1 MNNIY
6 RKYKER
12 LVEISGKNRSLYS
25 KKIGKSF
32 AYDIGRILQKDFE
45 NSATFLDFLM
55 KGKRTGF
62 TLISKETRPFLYEAL
77 GMAEKIDKKFKSI
90 SKPENADARAESL
103 RKERF
108 KKEELK
114 KANIAQVNHLR
125 TLKREV
131 EEFAKETGRYEMFVG
146 YPFVQGELNR
156 DTMIKAPLL
165 LFPVTINIRDEFTVD
180 LEFKKDEPIQLNKVF
195 ILAYAKQHKLVID
208 DLIQEFD
215 NENKFNFK
223 SIREVL
229 DYLNK
234 FDFKL
239 RYKEK
244 NFFEDFE
251 LGGEP
256 HRGEKLNIRNYAVV
270 GRFPLA
276 NSIYND
282 YAILEKEKLS
292 TPAIEL
298 LLNNREFATGKKV
311 VNKDNFPIT
320 ESDYSQAK
328 SLEEIDKFGNVVI
341 FGPPGTGKSQ
351 SIVNIISDSLA
362 KKKRVLLVS
371 QKKVA
376 TDVVYNRLGALAN
389 KTMYITDI
397 NKSSTMFYDKIKR
410 VHNEIMQE
418 FSNNAID
425 EHNKLTSEI
434 NSEVSHLEDL
444 SNALFNPL
452 LYGVCLQE
460 LYSDSLQ
467 VKKGT
472 REFKIYSALQT
483 NKIMEYNHATLKDI
497 LNKIVDKKID
507 KLYFRYEKLID
518 KNSFVSFVNLDVNI
532 EDLSTLKEFVQKLLS
547 SNLQTFDFGKYALLR
562 PVLLMKMVGAGV
574 DNKDIDKM
582 IAIAVKSENK
592 KIASKEYKEKFE
604 ELKKRF
610 KELEEEVKN
619 FVGEDSLLKKA
630 LTKEGYSLIV
640 DNILTG
646 SKTNLKLLDST
657 LKDYST
663 IKDMRQNIQL
673 LNEKEIE
680 VLKFALLL
688 SKTEEEMRG
697 VISVLLQIR
706 NFHEIV
712 KAEEKEDRKL
722 SLILD
727 YENTKQRILTLK
739 SELLE
744 SNKKIAYN
752 AFNEEYKN
760 FYSSSKNN
768 KDYLYIINKQENM
781 WNIRRTMEFFSD
793 YLLRLFPCW
802 LMSPENV
809 SSIMPLKRDL
819 FDVVIF
825 DEASQIFIE
834 NSIPAIYRGKCV
846 AIAGDR
852 KQLKPTT
859 TFMKRYIG
867 NESFDDL
874 TLTEQA
880 ALEVESLLDLATS
893 RYTNAYLNYHYRSKY
908 EELINFSNYAFY
920 DEKLEISP
928 NISKNVVKPIERIK
942 VNGIWQ
948 DRHNHEEAVE
958 VVKLIKKI
966 LKERTNN
973 QTIGVI
979 TFNTEQENYIEDII
993 EVECKK
999 DPEFKEA
1006 YLKEANR
1013 KDDGEDTG
1021 LFIKNIENVQGEERD
1036 IIIFSIGYAK
1046 NERGKIVAQ
1055 FGALSMEG
1063 GENRLNVAIT
1073 RAKEKIYVVTSIEPE
1088 ELNVSYSKNLG
1099 PKVLKKYLQ
1108 YVRAVSFG
1116 NKYEQKIILESL
1128 RKKTIVK
1135 SEEVGGIEMDI
1146 KKELEKRKY
1155 VVDANIGNAKYKI
1168 NLAIYNKKLDRY
1180 VLGIEIDSNAYHSSE
1195 SLLERDVFRTNFL
1208 NSRGWNIFR
1217 LWSRDWWKDKEKTL
1231 ELIENKI
1238 KKATAKVIEDIKN
1251 SKKKVKKSDVKSN
1264 LEQIED
1270 KNLAGNLFEKVIEDE
1285 KVVGSRLSKK
1295 VLAKLKEDEENQA
1308 SKQAEIEKLNEVA
1321 DYNLVLEDIDL
1332 DEPKTKKQNKV
1343 NSNEETEEVTDGE
1356 NLDDVKLSKKVAK
1369 ADGKINKKI
1378 KKYNPEKERKIR
1390 QKRAQKILKE
1400 QQKEEAQLI
1409 KAKEKEKIEA
1419 KKAKEARAKQ
1429 KQKEAMK
1436 KQAEQEKIAMK
1447 KAKAER
1453 ARIEKEQKAKAKK
1466 AKVQESTA
1474 ILIEKEKPK
1483 SQATITFAS
1492 TSAKIDAYNR
1502 MLTEQAT
1509 QEQIESQDNNNKKV
1523 KEKKVKKVKEKKVK
1537 EKKVKENI
1545 KETKDADKPKTSQST
1560 LGALSALKD
1569 LQKVNAKS
1577 HKDIEKANKEKEKAD
1592 KKQAKLDKKQAKK
1605 ELKQAKLEKKK
1616 LQEDMKMLEIEAK
1629 KKVSSKTESEKSK
1642 LKNEE
1647 TKVELNAQTKQKVG
1661 SKQTSK
1667 NSEKQEV
1674 GTSEEELKSAKIEI
1688 KKEKSSAKKSVEKV
1702 DSEIKETKVGNADLK
1717 KTEKAKQTEK
1727 LTKKDFDLLL
1737 NKEKPTQAKAEKK
1750 VPLEK
1755 VENKPANSK
1764 TVENKS
1770 IKKEPAKKLVEEK
1783 SESKPETSVNK
1794 TSNLNRLSALQSMQE
1809 RLKNLDKTKK

>member
-1 MNNIY
+1 MSNIY

-25 KKIGKSF
+25 KKIGKNF

-45 NSATFLDFLM
+45 NSVTFLDFLM

-77 GMAEKIDKKFKSI
+77 GLAEKIERKFKS
-90 SKPENADARAESL
+90 SAKPENADARGESL

-114 KANIAQVNHLR
+114 KSNIDQVNHLR

-208 DLIQEFD
+208 DLVQEFD

-244 NFFEDFE
+244 NAFEDFE

-311 VNKDNFPIT
+311 INKDNFPIT

-328 SLEEIDKFGNVVI
+328 SLEEINQFGNVVI

-389 KTMYITDI
+389 KCMYITDI
-397 NKSSTMFYDKIKR
+397 NKSATMFYDKIKR

-418 FSNNAID
+418 FSNNALE

-434 NSEVSHLEDL
+434 DLEVAHLQDL

-452 LYGVCLQE
+452 PYGICLQE

-472 REFKIYSALQT
+472 REFKIYTALQA
-483 NKIMEYNHATLKDI
+483 NSKIMEYNHATLKDI
-497 LNKIVDKKID
+497 IAKIIDKKID
-507 KLYFRYEKLID
+507 KLFFRYEKLMD
-518 KNSFVSFVNLDVNI
+518 KNSFVQFVNLDINI
-532 EDLSTLKEFVQKLLS
+532 EDLTTLKEFVQKLLS

-574 DNKDIDKM
+574 EDKDIDKM
-582 IAIAVKSENK
+582 LEIIVKSENK
-592 KIASKEYKEKFE
+592 KLSGKEYKEKLD

-610 KELEEEVKN
+610 SELEEEIKN

-646 SKTNLKLLDST
+646 SKSNLKLLDST

-673 LNEKEIE
+673 LNENEVE
-680 VLKFALLL
+680 VLKFALSL

-697 VISVLLQIR
+697 VISALLQIR

-739 SELLE
+739 NELLE

-760 FYSSSKNN
+760 FYSNSKNN

-867 NESFDDL
+867 NESLEDL

-942 VNGIWQ
+942 VNGVWQ

-966 LKERTNN
+966 FKERTNN
-973 QTIGVI
+973 QTIGII

-993 EVECKK
+993 DVECKK

-1135 SEEVGGIEMDI
+1135 SHETGGIEMDI

-1155 VVDANIGNAKYKI
+1155 IVDANIGNAKYKI

-1238 KKATAKVIEDIKN
+1238 KKATDKVIEDIKN

-1285 KVVGSRLSKK
+1285 KLVNSRLSKK

-1308 SKQAEIEKLNEVA
+1308 SKQAEIDKLNEVA
-1321 DYNLVLEDIDL
+1321 DYNLVLEEIDM
-1332 DEPKTKKQNKV
+1332 
-1343 NSNEETEEVTDGE
+1343 DGE
-1356 NLDDVKLSKKVAK
+1356 KSSKKGKNTQEVAEDSENANPEDIKLSKKVAK
-1369 ADGKINKKI
+1369 ADGKISKKI

-1400 QQKEEAQLI
+1400 QQKEEAKLA
-1409 KAKEKEKIEA
+1409 KAKEQEKIEA
-1419 KKAKEARAKQ
+1419 KKAKEVRAKQ

-1436 KQAEQEKIAMK
+1436 KQAEQEKIALK
-1447 KAKAER
+1447 NAKAER
-1453 ARIEKEQKAKAKK
+1453 ARIAKEQKAKAKK

-1474 ILIEKEKPK
+1474 ILIENEKPK

-1502 MLTEQAT
+1502 MLNEQEQAKI
-1509 QEQIESQDNNNKKV
+1509 QEEQNLSNENKKKTK
-1523 KEKKVKKVKEKKVK
+1523 KEKVKKEKKVK
-1537 EKKVKENI
+1537 EKKETILIEVLKSEKDMYSLENENI
-1545 KETKDADKPKTSQST
+1545 DKMVTSYKGFPFIK
-1560 LGALSALKD
+1560 LVRRFGKLYALCI
-1569 LQKVNAKS
+1569 N
-1577 HKDIEKANKEKEKAD
+1577 
-1592 KKQAKLDKKQAKK
+1592 
-1605 ELKQAKLEKKK
+1605 
-1616 LQEDMKMLEIEAK
+1616 
-1629 KKVSSKTESEKSK
+1629 
-1642 LKNEE
+1642 
-1647 TKVELNAQTKQKVG
+1647 
-1661 SKQTSK
+1661 
-1667 NSEKQEV
+1667 
-1674 GTSEEELKSAKIEI
+1674 
-1688 KKEKSSAKKSVEKV
+1688 
-1702 DSEIKETKVGNADLK
+1702 
-1717 KTEKAKQTEK
+1717 EK
-1727 LTKKDFDLLL
+1727 L
-1737 NKEKPTQAKAEKK
+1737 
-1750 VPLEK
+1750 
-1755 VENKPANSK
+1755 
-1764 TVENKS
+1764 
-1770 IKKEPAKKLVEEK
+1770 
-1783 SESKPETSVNK
+1783 
-1794 TSNLNRLSALQSMQE
+1794 
-1809 RLKNLDKTKK
+1809 